1 MNLPWIR
8 TLQELKKVKP
18 DVAIIGEP
26 FDFGT
31 TIRPGARYGPRA
43 IRATFNVPSPP
54 YEHFNIETGVDPFGV
69 FKTVDYG
76 DVVVSPGDVIE
87 SHTRMT
93 NKVKEVL
100 DIDGIPVMLGGDHSI
115 TFANVRRLLRNT
127 KTLE

>member
-1 MNLPWIR
+1 MDPG
-8 TLQELKKVKP
+8 QS
-18 DVAIIGEP
+18 EP
-26 FDFGT
+26 FQ
-31 TIRPGARYGPRA
+31 RA
-43 IRATFNVPSPP
+43 IAPP

-115 TFANVRRLLRNT
+115 TFANVRRLLKIQKHWNDT
-127 KTLE
+127 Y